1 MRIANILRK
10 VLRRLVP
17 NNSVEKALGVD
28 ICESGVM
35 QNAIEL
41 WHNMYKNEPP
51 WRGGED
57 NVIPLNLPA
66 AISEEFARLIL
77 TEFSMEVTGSPMA
90 A

>member
-1 MRIANILRK
+1 MCIRDR
-10 VLRRLVP
+10 

-51 WRGGED
+51 WRGGKD

-66 AISEEFARLIL
+66 AISEEGNWQSDGCFHQ
-77 TEFSMEVTGSPMA
+77 
-90 A
+90 